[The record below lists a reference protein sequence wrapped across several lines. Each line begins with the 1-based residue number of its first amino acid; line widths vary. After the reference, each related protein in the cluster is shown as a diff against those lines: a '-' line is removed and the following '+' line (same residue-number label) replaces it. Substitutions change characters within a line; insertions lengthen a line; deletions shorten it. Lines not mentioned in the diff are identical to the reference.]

1 MSLESGGA
9 PKSAQRKQND
19 KEHFTEQEALPK
31 YAPMQRST
39 NEKQGQ
45 VNGAVSRSSMVAET
59 RKEASHPW
67 SHPTKPPAIFIGAA
81 PDVNSIIDEIGE
93 PIKQA
98 QVSKSKAKPDTNSF
112 DECDNAASDVTD
124 PEMPP
129 LVRMETRNNNSESKP
144 NQWEFQGPGK
154 SKAKKDDKGAREES
168 QRLSRSLTPG
178 NDGEGDKKAKKDGIA
193 KEEGCQA
200 KKIQNQGGKP
210 EVSQASSMVK
220 RKKAPDVMSDA
231 KRKKAPLADVRPS
244 DGIADNHSAE
254 MMQQRVAEISALKTE
269 ETNAKE
275 MLISIEVLIEVQHG
289 VIQKEL
295 RLGKQLEA
303 SKKQCQTIIEATQ
316 KAIKAKKKDLEAKQ
330 KDLVEAKQNQMEEQ
344 YSYYS
349 EEDGGP
355 GGAVQQDPY
364 SNLLH
369 DDDDDL

>member
-39 NEKQGQ
+39 NEKQWQ

-98 QVSKSKAKPDTNSF
+98 QVSEMKRSKSKAKPDTNSF

-231 KRKKAPLADVRPS
+231 RRSHSRRAKRLWGDSFTDCRFTLSKESLQTDASISSYGRF
-244 DGIADNHSAE
+244 
-254 MMQQRVAEISALKTE
+254 EIRQ
-269 ETNAKE
+269 
-275 MLISIEVLIEVQHG
+275 V
-289 VIQKEL
+289 
-295 RLGKQLEA
+295 
-303 SKKQCQTIIEATQ
+303 
-316 KAIKAKKKDLEAKQ
+316 
-330 KDLVEAKQNQMEEQ
+330 
-344 YSYYS
+344 
-349 EEDGGP
+349 
-355 GGAVQQDPY
+355 
-364 SNLLH
+364 
-369 DDDDDL
+369 